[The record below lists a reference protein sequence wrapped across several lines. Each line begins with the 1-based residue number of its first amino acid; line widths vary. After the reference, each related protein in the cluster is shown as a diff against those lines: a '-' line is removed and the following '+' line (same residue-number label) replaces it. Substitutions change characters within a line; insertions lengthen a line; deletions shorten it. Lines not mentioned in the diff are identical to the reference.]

1 MADKVCLLYACRI
14 HPCHYAGC
22 YTVQD
27 EAVTYMPHRS
37 EAGQIQQVD
46 LVVLCEGGNVAHP
59 PARGTGQSVN
69 QDERFP
75 FTGNLIRDFEVP
87 NLNMPLA
94 DVDM

>member
-1 MADKVCLLYACRI
+1 
-14 HPCHYAGC
+14 
-22 YTVQD
+22 
-27 EAVTYMPHRS
+27 VTYIPHCS
-37 EAGQIQQVD
+37 EAGQVQEVD
-46 LVVLCEGGNVAHP
+46 LVVLYEDGNVAHP